1 VQAPPKGFSSH
12 YDPHNFDEYYAQEYG
27 GYTMMDSSRRG
38 GMGGGG
44 MRGSRGGPRGGMN
57 RSVHWI
63 EHD

>member
-1 VQAPPKGFSSH
+1 
-12 YDPHNFDEYYAQEYG
+12 
-27 GYTMMDSSRRG
+27 MMDSSRRG